1 MTPRPVAHER
11 RARGDALAAR
21 SDRCC
26 CARGARA
33 RRRSDGAVCGRKAVE
48 TGREPLHG
56 PAASH
61 APAACSAAADGE
73 LGGALLLRPDSA
85 LSV

>member
-1 MTPRPVAHER
+1 MPESCPETR
-11 RARGDALAAR
+11 AAR

-48 TGREPLHG
+48 TGREPLHV

-61 APAACSAAADGE
+61 ALAACSAAADGE
-73 LGGALLLRPDSA
+73 DVRASRCGSRVHVD
-85 LSV
+85 